1 MVRAKA
7 QLPLFSSCV
16 MHLNS
21 FKKSL
26 ISLHS
31 FCFLLVVLS
40 LMAISQ
46 PVYAQ
51 SVKDLFDEAAQAFY
65 AGQYDKAIKNY
76 ERIIEMEPN
85 FAPAY
90 NALGLALKV
99 KGAANDDVIY
109 YFTKAMELDPSF
121 LASYD
126 NLGKLYYSIGDVDH
140 AEEYFQKGLKLD
152 PQSESMTLSMGWI
165 YLLGRNDADQ
175 AIKYFREVATKNNSA
190 MGYFGQGICLMSK
203 EKRMEVIDIV
213 TQLRAI
219 NQEGL
224 AQDLETML
232 RENRSLIRDSE
243 FPTATT
249 IHTAA
254 KAQAPTEL
262 PASNSSSK
270 SSGTSF
276 SEYDDK
282 GELRI
287 RLLDKLPSD

>member
-1 MVRAKA
+1 MAT
-7 QLPLFSSCV
+7 
-16 MHLNS
+16 
-21 FKKSL
+21 SL
-26 ISLHS
+26 
-31 FCFLLVVLS
+31 
-40 LMAISQ
+40 

-99 KGAANDDVIY
+99 KGAANDDVIF

-121 LASYD
+121 LPSYD
-126 NLGKLYYSIGDVDH
+126 NLGKLYYSVGDVDH
-140 AEEYFQKGLKLD
+140 AQEYFEKGLKID
-152 PQSESMTLSMGWI
+152 PESESMTLSMGWI
-165 YLLGRNDADQ
+165 YLLGRNDVDH
-175 AIKYFREVATKNNSA
+175 AIKYFRTVATKNNSA

-213 TQLRAI
+213 TKLREI

-232 RENRSLIRDSE
+232 RENRSLIRGSE

-249 IHTAA
+249 IKTGPNE
-254 KAQAPTEL
+254 QAPK
-262 PASNSSSK
+262 ASSASATNSDKSSK
-270 SSGTSF
+270 TDL
-276 SEYDDK
+276 SEYDEK
-282 GELRI
+282 GELRV
-287 RLLDKLPSD
+287 RLLDKLPSE